1 MKTLICIPVYNGS
14 KYIKRTIESCLKQ
27 TCKVEIWVFDNC
39 SLDSTY
45 KIVNSY
51 TLKNKN
57 IKLFRNKKNLGRT
70 GNWNMCLDKFM
81 ESKFKY
87 IKFLF
92 AGDQI
97 YPECIN
103 KTEKIFSR
111 YKNLGSIFFP
121 YKFIKINGESSIY
134 RYFNKNK
141 LFRAKESI
149 QIILSEGSQL
159 GAIVGNVYSRS
170 AIKNH
175 RFSTNHVTK
184 NDFDVK
190 ILEHHSSY
198 YINDCLAIFSQE
210 SHNTFSS
217 YNSLWGYFETAYVLA
232 REHMRIKKTKKFS
245 NKENFEIE
253 QRLILSTI
261 KSLTELMSNKLKFV
275 LLLMFFK
282 NILYNFAKS
291 FPVLYFLYRK
301 YKKFL

>member
-1 MKTLICIPVYNGS
+1 M
-14 KYIKRTIESCLKQ
+14 
-27 TCKVEIWVFDNC
+27 
-39 SLDSTY
+39 
-45 KIVNSY
+45 
-51 TLKNKN
+51 
-57 IKLFRNKKNLGRT
+57 
-70 GNWNMCLDKFM
+70 
-81 ESKFKY
+81 
-87 IKFLF
+87 
-92 AGDQI
+92 
-97 YPECIN
+97 
-103 KTEKIFSR
+103 
-111 YKNLGSIFFP
+111 
-121 YKFIKINGESSIY
+121 ESSIY

-149 QIILSEGSQL
+149 KIILSEGSQL

-175 RFSTNHVTK
+175 RFSSNHVTK

-210 SHNTFSS
+210 SHNTFNS
-217 YNSLWGYFETAYVLA
+217 YNSSWGCFETAYVLA
-232 REHMRIKKTKKFS
+232 REHRRIKKTKKFS

-282 NILYNFAKS
+282 KILYNFAKS
-291 FPVLYFLYRK
+291 FSVLYFLYRK